1 MGVMNRRFADRE
13 FLAGTYSIADMACI
27 GWARWWKRQ
36 GQDID
41 EFPRLKLWLGRML
54 ARPAVARGLRI
65 RIEEAS
71 QVNMQ
76 DPSARAVLFKQR
88 AR

>member
-1 MGVMNRRFADRE
+1 
-13 FLAGTYSIADMACI
+13 
-27 GWARWWKRQ
+27 
-36 GQDID
+36 
-41 EFPRLKLWLGRML
+41 ML
-54 ARPAVARGLRI
+54 PRPAVARGLRI

-71 QVNMQ
+71 Q